1 VCRIEAYGV
10 YYDKLR
16 ALLHT
21 IVKPFNSFYEWRER
35 QKSSGIAGLP
45 GWALFLFVSLTGLA
59 SSTMFLSLAALLP
72 QFKALADCWS
82 TMPLKIKAGTVL
94 LTISVLAW
102 VYVAFQFGVMFT
114 IYRREYVRRID
125 A

>member
-1 VCRIEAYGV
+1 MA
-10 YYDKLR
+10 KLR

-35 QKSSGIAGLP
+35 QKSSGITGLP
-45 GWALFLFVSLTGLA
+45 GWALFSFVSLTGLA

-72 QFKALADCWS
+72 QFVAITNCWS
-82 TMPLKIKAGTVL
+82 IMPLKIKIGTVL

-102 VYVAFQFGVMFT
+102 VYVAFQFSVLFT
-114 IYRREYVRRID
+114 IYRREYARRIE

>member
-1 VCRIEAYGV
+1 MA
-10 YYDKLR
+10 KLR

-21 IVKPFNSFYEWRER
+21 IVKPFNLSYEWRER
-35 QKSSGIAGLP
+35 QKSSRISGLP
-45 GWALFLFVSLTGLA
+45 GWALFLFASLTGLA

-82 TMPLKIKAGTVL
+82 IMPLKIKTGTVL
-94 LTISVLAW
+94 FTISVLAW
-102 VYVAFQFGVMFT
+102 VYVAFQFSVMFT
-114 IYRREYVRRID
+114 IYRREYVRRIE